1 MTGMKR
7 MSKSKKKWVLI
18 LGILIVVIAATVLI
32 VRFRGTKDRVEAG
45 NAKNNTI
52 QLAKMDLTDSISA
65 TGTLSSADSKTVSA
79 ALGDITVKKV
89 LVSVGDTVA
98 KGDSLVR
105 FDKSDLEDALEDA
118 RDNLSDTKSSADR
131 EVSNS
136 SSQLSDAQE
145 NYSAEKTKASKEV
158 AAAKASLAAAK
169 KSVKK
174 LQNQIQSASAQE
186 KTALQQQLKEAQE
199 KQEQAQ
205 NTYDTAVSN
214 QSSSNRQ
221 NKSSIENAQ
230 SALETA
236 KSNRTKNVKEAQKQV
251 DEAQANLDAC
261 AITAPIAGVVTSVGV
276 SEGDSYSGGTIATI
290 EDISNFCVTTT
301 VDEYDISK
309 VEVGQKVVVLTE
321 ATDETE
327 WEGEISFIAPSTSS
341 TADATASTAGQ
352 SGEGNSSSSTGDGY
366 EVRITLNSTDDTR
379 LKLGMTAKCS
389 IILEEANDVWAVPY
403 DAVTKNREGSYITVL
418 DEETSEEKQ
427 ISVTTG
433 METDYYIAVE
443 GSDLTEGMQVV
454 IPGDEI
460 TTSTEDSNSKEDKG
474 MSGFG
479 MGGDMG
485 GHSGKMDQGGRDS
498 GGGNQGGAPGGG
510 MSGGAPGGN

>member
-1 MTGMKR
+1 MTGTKR
-7 MSKSKKKWVLI
+7 MSKSKKKWLLVMII
-18 LGILIVVIAATVLI
+18 LVVIVTAVVLI
-32 VRFRGTKDRVEAG
+32 VRFRGAKDRVEAG
-45 NAKNNTI
+45 NSQKNTI

-79 ALGDITVKKV
+79 TLGDITVKKV

-105 FDKSDLEDALEDA
+105 FDKSDLEDALQDA
-118 RDNLSDTKSSADR
+118 KDNLSDTQSSADR
-131 EVSNS
+131 EVANA

-145 NYSAEKTKASKEV
+145 NYSTEKTKASKEV
-158 AAAKASLAAAK
+158 ETAKTNLKTAK
-169 KSVKK
+169 QNVQKIQKQIKS
-174 LQNQIQSASAQE
+174 ADAQE
-186 KTALQQQLKEAQE
+186 KTALQQQLQEAQE

-221 NKSSIENAQ
+221 NKTSIDNAEA
-230 SALETA
+230 ALETA

-251 DEAQANLDAC
+251 DEAQDNLNAC

-276 SEGDSYSGGTIATI
+276 TAGESYNGGTIATI
-290 EDISNFCVTTT
+290 EDISSFCVTTT

-309 VEVGQKVVVLTE
+309 VAVGQKVVVLTE

-327 WEGEISFIAPSTSS
+327 WEGEISFIAPSTSA
-341 TADATASTAGQ
+341 TADTTASSDTQ
-352 SGEGNSSSSTGDGY
+352 SGEMNSSSSGDGY

-403 DAVTKNREGSYITVL
+403 DAVTKNRDGSYITIL
-418 DEETSEEKQ
+418 DEDTSQEKQ

-460 TTSTEDSNSKEDKG
+460 TTSTDDSDSKEEKG
-474 MSGFG
+474 MNGFGG
-479 MGGDMG
+479 MGGPG
-485 GHSGKMDQGGRDS
+485 GEMS
-498 GGGNQGGAPGGG
+498 GGGRGSGGNGNSGGAPGGG
-510 MSGGAPGGN
+510 MPGGARGGN